1 MKKALILI
9 TVLIIAVA
17 VSIGAFYGITNST
30 VNNGEYPLTLE
41 ELNAINKA
49 WSVGSFAE
57 TVEEVGYLSGIKYV
71 YAKYENCIVLGSSNM
86 TGEYSECTVLGYLFK
101 FPRNHMNVYSNGQ
114 ILKLT
119 EAYDNG
125 LLTDSQIKELWELH
139 NACILKNDD
148 YLVTEEELDVI
159 NRVWGE
165 KPFSENIAD
174 IESLGGAGA
183 FLYGRFNGCIVLG
196 KFGETDDSNQYMVAG
211 KDFAFSDSVLKVYKD
226 GELYT
231 LPEAYKK
238 KLLNDQNIE
247 KIYELHCTSILRS
260 DAVLT
265 SKRLNRINQAWGGM
279 GFADAVEDVS
289 FRQKANSFV
298 YAFYNS
304 EEIIVLGKISEA
316 AGDSQFTLAGYTFSL
331 SDEIIKVDCNGDL
344 LSLEE
349 AYSRGLLTENQIR
362 ELFELNT
369 RINLQS

>member
-265 SKRLNRINQAWGGM
+265 SKRLNRINQACGGM

>member
-101 FPRNHMNVYSNGQ
+101 FPRNHMNVYSNGK
-114 ILKLT
+114 IFELT

-196 KFGETDDSNQYMVAG
+196 KFGETDDISKYTVAG
-211 KDFAFSDSVLKVYKD
+211 NEFTFWDSVLKVYKD
-226 GELYT
+226 GKLYT

-238 KLLNDQNIE
+238 NLLNDQNIE

-316 AGDSQFTLAGYTFSL
+316 AGDSEFTVAGYTFRI
-331 SDEIIKVDCNGDL
+331 SDVIIKVDCYGEL

-349 AYSRGLLTENQIR
+349 VYASELLTENQIR
-362 ELFELNT
+362 ELYDLHIK
-369 RINLQS
+369 IN

>member
-71 YAKYENCIVLGSSNM
+71 YAKYEDCIVLGSTNM

-101 FPRNHMNVYSNGQ
+101 FPRNHMNVYSNGK
-114 ILKLT
+114 IFKLT

-196 KFGETDDSNQYMVAG
+196 KFGETDDSNQYTVAG
-211 KDFAFSDSVLKVYKD
+211 KDFAFSDPVLKVYKG

-247 KIYELHCTSILRS
+247 KIYELHCRSILRS

-316 AGDSQFTLAGYTFSL
+316 EGDLQFTLAGYTFSL

-349 AYSRGLLTENQIR
+349 VYSRGLLTENQIR
-362 ELFELNT
+362 ELYELHT
-369 RINLQS
+369 KIN

>member
-101 FPRNHMNVYSNGQ
+101 FPRNHMNVYSNGK
-114 ILKLT
+114 IFKLT

-148 YLVTEEELDVI
+148 YLVTETELAAI
-159 NRVWGE
+159 NQLWGE
-165 KPFSENIAD
+165 KRFAENIGD
-174 IESLGGAGA
+174 IEFLGGTGA
-183 FLYGRFNGCIVLG
+183 FIYGRFNGCIVLG
-196 KFGETDDSNQYMVAG
+196 KYGDIDDIGEYSVANY
-211 KDFAFSDSVLKVYKD
+211 DFAFVDTVLKVYKSGKLYSLSD
-226 GELYT
+226 AYNDEL
-231 LPEAYKK
+231 LS
-238 KLLNDQNIE
+238 DDNIA
-247 KIYELHCTSILRS
+247 KIYELHCTRILRS
-260 DAVLT
+260 DSVIT
-265 SKRLNRINQAWGGM
+265 SKLLNRINRLWSGKC
-279 GFADAVEDVS
+279 FADKSEDVV

-298 YAFYNS
+298 YAYYNN
-304 EEIIVLGKISEA
+304 EEIIVLGKTSIVVEDSE
-316 AGDSQFTLAGYTFSL
+316 FTVAGYTFKS
-331 SDEIIKVDCNGDL
+331 SDIIIKVYCDGEL
-344 LSLEE
+344 FSLEE
-349 AYSRGLLTENQIR
+349 IYSRGLVTENQIR

-369 RINLQS
+369 RINLQN